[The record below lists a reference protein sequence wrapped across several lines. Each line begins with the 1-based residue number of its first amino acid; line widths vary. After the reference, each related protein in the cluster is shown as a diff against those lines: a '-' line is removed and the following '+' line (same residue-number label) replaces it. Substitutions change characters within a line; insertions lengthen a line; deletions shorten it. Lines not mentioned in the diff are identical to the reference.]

1 MGLFSFFKKTDKVG
15 TDSAIDSKELGQTA
29 DQAGNANTVETKL
42 SFHPDW
48 HVPQEQKYI
57 FNFLANELQPLKIN
71 QLSLAAINIEVDPR
85 TKAWNVKAFVRSSLN
100 QAIQLGEIELLLLD
114 KEDKQIASKSF
125 NFAELGKIP
134 AKSARPWVFTFEKS
148 TVAADEVPEEGWKIA
163 FNLISLRGHQLD
175 LDETWKKQLPEDQ
188 QEALKNIVKDLPKLG
203 KNEVNFTGLQ
213 AKVHDDKSL
222 VTSIFIRNGNN
233 KAINI
238 EQLPLE
244 IVDANG
250 QLVAKGS
257 FRLDPAL
264 SVQPNSTKP
273 WTFIFPEDL
282 VSKEEFDLSRWS
294 ARVTQ
299 QQK

>member
-15 TDSAIDSKELGQTA
+15 TDSAIDSKDLGQGTN
-29 DQAGNANTVETKL
+29 QENNLNTVETKL

-48 HVPQEQKYI
+48 QVPQEQRYI
-57 FNFLANELQPLKIN
+57 FNFLANELQPLKPN
-71 QLSLAAINIEVDPR
+71 QLSLAAINIEVDPQ
-85 TKAWNVKAFVRSSLN
+85 TKAWNVKAFVRSTLEKE
-100 QAIQLGEIELLLLD
+100 IQLGEIELLLLD
-114 KEDKQIASKSF
+114 KDDKQIASKSF
-125 NFAELGKIP
+125 NFGELGALP
-134 AKSARPWVFTFEKS
+134 AKSARPWVFTFEKN
-148 TVAADEVPEEGWKIA
+148 TLATEEVPEDGWKIA
-163 FNLISLRGHQLD
+163 FNLISLRGHQLE

-188 QEALKNIVKDLPKLG
+188 QEALKKIVNDLPKLG
-203 KNEVNFTGLQ
+203 KNEVNFTGIQ
-213 AKVHDDKSL
+213 AKIHDDKSL

-233 KAINI
+233 KVINI

-250 QLVAKGS
+250 KLVAKGA

-299 QQK
+299 NK

>member
-15 TDSAIDSKELGQTA
+15 TDSAIDSKDLGQKGTEG
-29 DQAGNANTVETKL
+29 QNANNVDTKL

-57 FNFLANELQPLKIN
+57 FNFLANELQPLKPN
-71 QLSLAAINIEVDPR
+71 QLSLAAINIEVEPN

-100 QAIQLGEIELLLLD
+100 QAIQLGEIELLLID
-114 KEDKQIASKSF
+114 KNDQQIASKSF
-125 NFAELGKIP
+125 NFAELGSLP

-148 TVAADEVPEEGWKIA
+148 TLAVEEVPEDGWKIA

-175 LDETWKKQLPEDQ
+175 LDETWKKQLPKDQ
-188 QEALKNIVKDLPKLG
+188 QDALVNIVKKLPKLS

-213 AKVHDDKSL
+213 AKIHDDKSL

-250 QLVAKGS
+250 TLVAKGS
-257 FRLDPAL
+257 FRLDPVL

-273 WTFIFPEDL
+273 WTFIFPEEL
-282 VSKEEFDLSRWS
+282 VSEGDFDLSRWS

-299 QQK
+299 KQ

>member
-15 TDSAIDSKELGQTA
+15 TDSAIDSKEL
-29 DQAGNANTVETKL
+29 DKNSNEAGNENNVETKL

-57 FNFLANELQPLKIN
+57 FNFLANELQPLKPN
-71 QLSLAAINIEVDPR
+71 QLSLAAINIEVDPNS
-85 TKAWNVKAFVRSSLN
+85 KAWNVKAFVRSSLEKE
-100 QAIQLGEIELLLLD
+100 IQLGEIELLLLD
-114 KEDKQIASKSF
+114 KEDRLVASKSF
-125 NFAELGKIP
+125 NFAELGTLP
-134 AKSARPWVFTFEKS
+134 AKSARPWVFTFEKN
-148 TVAADEVPEEGWKIA
+148 TLATEEIPEDGWKIA

-175 LDETWKKQLPEDQ
+175 LDDTWKTQLPEDQ
-188 QEALKNIVKDLPKLG
+188 QEALEKIVKDLPKLG

-213 AKVHDDKSL
+213 AKIHDDKSL

-250 QLVAKGS
+250 KSVAKGA

-264 SVQPNSTKP
+264 TVQPNSTKP

-294 ARVTQ
+294 ARVNQ
-299 QQK
+299 NQ